1 MRISDWSS
9 DVCSSDL
16 DISTLCLIIAKRRPG
31 NGMIALSQP
40 EEAARGQDDIGD
52 LTGPL
57 VEDELVDSAK
67 FVAIAAMHS
76 LPPHI
81 VGRNQ
86 DAGCEGTGNGYFCI
100 DGHGHSPFNK
110 SPGRQAIAHRAE
122 NVPSQAMLCLRA
134 LA

>member
-1 MRISDWSS
+1 
-9 DVCSSDL
+9 
-16 DISTLCLIIAKRRPG
+16 
-31 NGMIALSQP
+31 MIALSQP

-110 SPGRQAIAHRAE
+110 SPGRQALAHRAE

-134 LA
+134 LACPWPAFPARQISEARREGKEWVSTGR